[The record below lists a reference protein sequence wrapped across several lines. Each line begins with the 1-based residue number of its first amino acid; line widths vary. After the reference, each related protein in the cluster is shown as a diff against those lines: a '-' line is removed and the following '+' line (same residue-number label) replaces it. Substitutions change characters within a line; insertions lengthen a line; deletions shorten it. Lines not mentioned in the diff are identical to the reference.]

1 MSLEELLDLAE
12 IIAADGFCANVAD
25 IVEDTLIYLLP
36 PEKVLTV
43 DCAERFRKL
52 PGNEDGAVVSYDRMR
67 TPYNVGPMNS
77 LDNPGC
83 KLMVMVKPSRSGG
96 TTVVENYEFK
106 MMRFGPMGHIAHV
119 LNSDEAVT
127 DYCRSVVKPMFELNS
142 ELQERVGKMRGDD
155 TDSFK
160 RVANYPVEWL
170 SAKDS
175 TFRNRQPLF
184 MVSDETDGWSKKYA
198 KTPKVQI
205 EGRQKLLGNR
215 RKGAILSHPD
225 LGWSAGVAACFE
237 DTSRGIYIMRCA
249 ECGCYA
255 AAYATKFWDNV
266 PEFKLSWPRNK
277 ELPNDER
284 LTKAATEA
292 AMYCPHC
299 GAGLTDEQRRQMVDD
314 ALTDPACGID
324 GWMHRGQTLDALQ
337 GVLGEMEPNDSH
349 GFWVHGLMVKAETL
363 GKLAR
368 EYEAALIKFERT
380 KDTETLKE
388 FLSKHLC
395 EVFEGAAT
403 TGGVSARAL
412 KQRVQE
418 STFLRG
424 VFPQGP
430 LFITA
435 SVDTGGRQFDV
446 AWLAWD
452 LEGRSWLLDRLVIRQ
467 RLHDDGILRDIRP
480 GGDVDDWLVLLTQVL
495 DRRFPIAGRPGW
507 EMPVA
512 AMCVDSGDGNVT
524 EKARAFARRAERA
537 GYKWGGWSKVKLIK
551 GVAGKRPIIPDAPR
565 KIDKDEMSKPIT
577 PVIFEYSLG
586 VDQLKSLTLER
597 LAVAD
602 GTAGQCHFPA
612 ELEDRYVD
620 QFFGENFIDGKWVR
634 SGPNEQLDLYGYAEA
649 ARLMLKPDREGIL
662 WDQSCMPAG
671 RKWHE
676 GLLPVWAQ
684 PVPVNME
691 GGDPAVGREGAP
703 VPKSPPPQ
711 QAAPKSIFERFDAL
725 NRDSERDG

>member
-1 MSLEELLDLAE
+1 
-12 IIAADGFCANVAD
+12 
-25 IVEDTLIYLLP
+25 
-36 PEKVLTV
+36 
-43 DCAERFRKL
+43 
-52 PGNEDGAVVSYDRMR
+52 
-67 TPYNVGPMNS
+67 
-77 LDNPGC
+77 
-83 KLMVMVKPSRSGG
+83 
-96 TTVVENYEFK
+96 
-106 MMRFGPMGHIAHV
+106 
-119 LNSDEAVT
+119 
-127 DYCRSVVKPMFELNS
+127 
-142 ELQERVGKMRGDD
+142 
-155 TDSFK
+155 
-160 RVANYPVEWL
+160 
-170 SAKDS
+170 
-175 TFRNRQPLF
+175 
-184 MVSDETDGWSKKYA
+184 
-198 KTPKVQI
+198 
-205 EGRQKLLGNR
+205 
-215 RKGAILSHPD
+215 
-225 LGWSAGVAACFE
+225 
-237 DTSRGIYIMRCA
+237 MRCA